1 MGRLFIATERVIVGA
16 LVVMMTLIIVL
27 ATVNLGWTI
36 GRSLVTPPLLLP
48 EVHELLDTFNAFLVV
63 LIGLELLD
71 TVRGYLSE
79 HVVRVELVLDVALIA
94 VARKVIVLKLKP
106 DGTLTVFGIA
116 ALVIA
121 LAGARFLV
129 RHPRSGIPRG

>member
-1 MGRLFIATERVIVGA
+1 MGRLFTATERVIVGA
-16 LVVMMTLIIVL
+16 LVVMMTLLIVL

-48 EVHELLDTFNAFLVV
+48 EVHELLDTFNAFLLV
-63 LIGLELLD
+63 LIG
-71 TVRGYLSE
+71 
-79 HVVRVELVLDVALIA
+79 VELVLDVALIA
-94 VARKVIVLKLKP
+94 VARKVIVLKLKA